1 MTRRRAPVSRLVV
14 ATYEVSGTWMLASPN
29 GMPTVLPPI
38 EDDVVE
44 VTCRSDDQMTDW
56 RVNDTDLV
64 GGACSSTSAS
74 PGRAS
79 PRCDRRGEELQRDP
93 VRVAEAQP

>member
-44 VTCRSDDQMTDW
+44 VTCRSDDQMTD
-56 RVNDTDLV
+56 
-64 GGACSSTSAS
+64 
-74 PGRAS
+74 
-79 PRCDRRGEELQRDP
+79 
-93 VRVAEAQP
+93 